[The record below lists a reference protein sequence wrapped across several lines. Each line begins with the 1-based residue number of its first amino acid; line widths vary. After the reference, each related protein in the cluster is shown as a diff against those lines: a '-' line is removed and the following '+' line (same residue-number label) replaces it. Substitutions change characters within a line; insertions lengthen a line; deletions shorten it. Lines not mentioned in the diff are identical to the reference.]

1 MTSPA
6 DHPERAGIRTSK
18 QDELRIVRQPLPR
31 HDQAEKIAGSTRYA
45 ADLALAHM
53 LHARLVRSAV
63 PSATI
68 TKRDAAAALAVPG
81 VVAVLFGEDVPHNV
95 IRVDVPGQAVEVA
108 ALRAS
113 MEVLATDRVR
123 FHGEPVAL
131 VVAESE
137 DALAEACDLVEVDY
151 AELPGVFD
159 PAEAIRDGAPTVHDT
174 GNLLSEWNI
183 DTGDI
188 DAAFGT
194 ADVVVEGRYET
205 QRLDHAYLEPE
216 AGVGWLDDE
225 GVLNLRVAT
234 QVVEHYRDVARILGV
249 PEARVRVIAPYVG
262 GGFGGKEDMTVEPYL
277 ALAVWRTRRPVRMQW
292 TRQESLLARPKRHRM
307 RMRYRTAARNDGTI
321 LGQDIEI
328 TADAGAYAYLSA
340 LVLLYAS
347 VHACGPYKTG
357 AVRLRARCAYTNN
370 PPTSAFRGFG
380 GMQVVFGYESQMD
393 LVARRLGLSPA
404 LIRKQ
409 NALAR
414 GDVLPVGQPIE
425 TEVQL
430 AATLDAVMSRAGAKP
445 PPSGP
450 RKAIGRGIASNMQS
464 YGRLTW
470 LNDSAAAWVGFQL
483 DGSLSVRCGVPDIG
497 GGQASSLAQIASE
510 VLAIPMEA
518 ITVHFGDSALTPL
531 AGPTT
536 ATRQLLMSGNA
547 VYEASMQL
555 REQILCAVG
564 AKTER
569 SAESL
574 RLEPGRIVGGGV
586 DVSLGDALLT
596 CRRAN
601 VPIEALRTYFGPKGT
616 PVIRELR
623 AERVFPD
630 FTFGTHLC
638 DLEVDLDTGQVTVL
652 RYIAAHDVGRAINP
666 QSVAGQISGG
676 AVQGLGMALLEEVV
690 VEEGLNM
697 TSGFFQ
703 YMIPTATDVPDIETV
718 VLESGE
724 GMGPFGARGIG
735 EPPIGPPLAAVAS
748 AIHDALGSRPTVLP
762 ITPER
767 VLACASGLT
776 SRGPALPD
784 GLISVDIRRPTF
796 ERLSAACAYRM
807 IASRSFSHARCSS
820 TLSRKCASA
829 DRASGWL

>member
-6 DHPERAGIRTSK
+6 DHAGRAGIRTSK

-45 ADLALAHM
+45 ADFALAHM
-53 LHARLVRSAV
+53 LHARLVRCPV
-63 PSATI
+63 PSAKI
-68 TKRDAAAALAVPG
+68 ARRDATQALAVPG
-81 VVAVLFGEDVPHNV
+81 VVAVLFGEDVPHNL

-108 ALRAS
+108 ALKAS

-131 VVAESE
+131 VVAETE
-137 DALAEACDLVEVDY
+137 DVLAEACDLVEVDY
-151 AELPGVFD
+151 AELPAVFE
-159 PAEAIRDGAPTVHDT
+159 PADALQDSAPAVHED
-174 GNLLSEWNI
+174 GNLLSEWNL

-188 DAAFGT
+188 AAAFAS
-194 ADVVVEGRYET
+194 ADAVVEGSYQT
-205 QRLDHAYLEPE
+205 QAVDHAYLEPE

-307 RMRYRTAARNDGTI
+307 RMRYRTAARDDGTI

-393 LVARRLGLSPA
+393 LLARRLGMSPA
-404 LIRKQ
+404 QIRKR
-409 NALAR
+409 NALSR

-430 AATLDAVMSRAGAKP
+430 AETIDAVTSRAGAKP
-445 PPSGP
+445 SPAGP
-450 RKAIGRGIASNMQS
+450 RRVTGRGIASNMQS

-470 LNDSAAAWVGFQL
+470 LNDSAAAWIGFQL
-483 DGSLSVRCGVPDIG
+483 DGSLSVRCAVPDIG

-510 VLAIPMEA
+510 VLAVPIEA
-518 ITVHFGDSALTPL
+518 ITVHFGDSALNPL
-531 AGPTT
+531 AGTTT

-547 VYEASMQL
+547 VYEASVQL
-555 REQILCAVG
+555 RQQILDAVAARTTRPSG
-564 AKTER
+564 G
-569 SAESL
+569 L
-574 RLEPGRIVGGGV
+574 RLEPGRIVGQGV
-586 DVSLGDALLT
+586 EVSLGDALQT

-601 VPIEALRTYFGPKGT
+601 VPIEALGTFFGPKGT
-616 PVIRELR
+616 PVVRNLR
-623 AERVFPD
+623 TERVFPD

-638 DLEVDLDTGQVTVL
+638 DLEVDLDTGQVTLL

-666 QSVAGQISGG
+666 RSVAGQISGG
-676 AVQGLGMALLEEVV
+676 VVQGLGMALLEEVV
-690 VEEGLNM
+690 VEEGVNV
-697 TSGFFQ
+697 TGGFFQ
-703 YMIPTATDVPDIETV
+703 YLIPTATDVPDIETV

-767 VLACASGLT
+767 VLACADAAGVLAPPAGEHRPGLG
-776 SRGPALPD
+776 S
-784 GLISVDIRRPTF
+784 
-796 ERLSAACAYRM
+796 
-807 IASRSFSHARCSS
+807 
-820 TLSRKCASA
+820 
-829 DRASGWL
+829 

>member
-6 DHPERAGIRTSK
+6 DHAERAGIRTSK

-45 ADLALAHM
+45 ADFALAHM
-53 LHARLVRSAV
+53 LHARLVRCPV
-63 PSATI
+63 PSAKI
-68 TKRDAAAALAVPG
+68 ARRDATQALAVPG
-81 VVAVLFGEDVPHNV
+81 VVAVLFGEDVPNNL

-108 ALRAS
+108 ALKAS

-131 VVAESE
+131 VVAETE
-137 DALAEACDLVEVDY
+137 DVLAEACDLVEVDY
-151 AELPGVFD
+151 AELPAVFE
-159 PAEAIRDGAPTVHDT
+159 PADALQDSAPAVHED
-174 GNLLSEWNI
+174 GNLLSEWNL

-188 DAAFGT
+188 AAAFAS
-194 ADVVVEGRYET
+194 ADAMVEGSYQT
-205 QRLDHAYLEPE
+205 QAVDHAYLEPE

-225 GVLNLRVAT
+225 GVLTLRVAT

-393 LVARRLGLSPA
+393 LLARRLGMSPA
-404 LIRKQ
+404 QIRKR
-409 NALAR
+409 NALSR

-430 AATLDAVMSRAGAKP
+430 AETIDAVTGRAGAKP
-445 PPSGP
+445 SPSGP
-450 RKAIGRGIASNMQS
+450 RRVTGRGIASNMQS

-470 LNDSAAAWVGFQL
+470 LNDSAAAWIGFQL
-483 DGSLSVRCGVPDIG
+483 DGSLSVRCAVPDIG

-510 VLAIPMEA
+510 VLAVPIEA
-518 ITVHFGDSALTPL
+518 ITVHFGDSALNPL
-531 AGPTT
+531 AGTTT

-547 VYEASMQL
+547 VYEASVQL
-555 REQILCAVG
+555 RQQILDAV
-564 AKTER
+564 AER
-569 SAESL
+569 TTRPSGGL
-574 RLEPGRIVGGGV
+574 RLEPGRIVGQGV
-586 DVSLGDALLT
+586 EVSLGDALQT

-601 VPIEALRTYFGPKGT
+601 VPIEALGTFFGPKGT
-616 PVIRELR
+616 PVVRNLR
-623 AERVFPD
+623 TERVFPD

-666 QSVAGQISGG
+666 RSVAGQISGG
-676 AVQGLGMALLEEVV
+676 VVQGLGMALLEEVV
-690 VEEGLNM
+690 VEEGVNV
-697 TSGFFQ
+697 TGGFFQ
-703 YMIPTATDVPDIETV
+703 YLIPTATDVPDIETV

-767 VLACASGLT
+767 VLACADAAGVRAPPAGEHRPGL
-776 SRGPALPD
+776 GP
-784 GLISVDIRRPTF
+784 
-796 ERLSAACAYRM
+796 
-807 IASRSFSHARCSS
+807 
-820 TLSRKCASA
+820 
-829 DRASGWL
+829 

>member
-1 MTSPA
+1 MTSPP
-6 DHPERAGIRTSK
+6 DHAERAGIRTSK

-45 ADLALAHM
+45 ADFALAHV
-53 LHARLVRSAV
+53 LHARLVRCPV
-63 PSATI
+63 PSAKI
-68 TKRDAAAALAVPG
+68 ARRDATQALAVPG
-81 VVAVLFGEDVPHNV
+81 VVAVLFGEDVPHNL

-108 ALRAS
+108 ALKAS

-131 VVAESE
+131 VVAETE
-137 DALAEACDLVEVDY
+137 DVLAEACDLVEVDY
-151 AELPGVFD
+151 AELPAVFE
-159 PAEAIRDGAPTVHDT
+159 PADALQDSAPAVHED
-174 GNLLSEWNI
+174 GNLLSEWNL

-188 DAAFGT
+188 AAAFAS
-194 ADVVVEGRYET
+194 ADAVVEGSYQT
-205 QRLDHAYLEPE
+205 QAVDHAYLEPE

-225 GVLNLRVAT
+225 GVLTLRVAT

-393 LVARRLGLSPA
+393 LLARRLGMSPA
-404 LIRKQ
+404 QIRKR
-409 NALAR
+409 NALSR

-430 AATLDAVMSRAGAKP
+430 AETIDAVTGRAGARP
-445 PPSGP
+445 SPSGP
-450 RKAIGRGIASNMQS
+450 RRVTGRGIASNMQS

-470 LNDSAAAWVGFQL
+470 LNDSAAAWIGFQL
-483 DGSLSVRCGVPDIG
+483 DGSLSVRCAVPDIG

-510 VLAIPMEA
+510 VLAVPIEA
-518 ITVHFGDSALTPL
+518 ITVHFGDSALNPL
-531 AGPTT
+531 AGTTT

-547 VYEASMQL
+547 VYEASVQL
-555 REQILCAVG
+555 RQQILDAVAARTTRPSG
-564 AKTER
+564 G
-569 SAESL
+569 L
-574 RLEPGRIVGGGV
+574 RLEPGRIVGQGV
-586 DVSLGDALLT
+586 EVSLGDALQT

-601 VPIEALRTYFGPKGT
+601 VPIEALGTFFGPKGT
-616 PVIRELR
+616 PVVRNLR
-623 AERVFPD
+623 TERVFPD

-666 QSVAGQISGG
+666 RSVAGQISGG
-676 AVQGLGMALLEEVV
+676 VVQGLGMALLEEVV
-690 VEEGLNM
+690 VEEGVNV
-697 TSGFFQ
+697 TGGFFQ
-703 YMIPTATDVPDIETV
+703 YLIPTATDVPDIETV

-767 VLACASGLT
+767 VLACADAAGVRAPPAGEHRPGL
-776 SRGPALPD
+776 GP
-784 GLISVDIRRPTF
+784 
-796 ERLSAACAYRM
+796 
-807 IASRSFSHARCSS
+807 
-820 TLSRKCASA
+820 
-829 DRASGWL
+829 